1 MVKVSVVCFNRLLT
15 KIDSKIDLF
24 DSPEAVRNKIRKAI
38 AAPRVIEE
46 NALLAFLE
54 HVLLPAAALNGR
66 CKEFVVDRSR
76 DGLEP
81 LVYSNIQQMRDDY
94 QKDIVCLC

>member
-1 MVKVSVVCFNRLLT
+1 VIKVSVARFNRLLT
-15 KIDSKIDLF
+15 KVDSKVDLL
-24 DSPEAVRNKIRKAI
+24 DDRKTVENKIRKAI
-38 AAPRVIEE
+38 AVPRVIEE
-46 NALLAFLE
+46 NALLAFIE
-54 HVLLPAAALNGR
+54 YVLLPAAALNGSS
-66 CKEFVVDRSR
+66 KEFVVDRSR